1 MFSFSD
7 YVRRLTRDAAL
18 AGFYDA
24 LEIVEAQTGHDS
36 GQAAE
41 LLVAKLDVPPDP
53 PSPPPP
59 PTLPPTP
66 SSPPRTTLPQPQ
78 SSRPSLPAPNYPQ
91 PVTSLE
97 PRKRGRPP
105 KAPEGPQ

>member
-24 LEIVEAQTGHDS
+24 LEIVEAQAGQDS
-36 GQAAE
+36 GEAAE
-41 LLVAKLDVPPDP
+41 LLVAKLDTPPDP
-53 PSPPPP
+53 PPLTPAPAPPPAR
-59 PTLPPTP
+59 PTP
-66 SSPPRTTLPQPQ
+66 PQPQ
-78 SSRPSLPAPNYPQ
+78 PRPSLPGPNYQ
-91 PVTSLE
+91 PPAAALE

-105 KAPEGPQ
+105 KAPGGQP

>member
-24 LEIVEAQTGHDS
+24 LEIVEAQAAQDPS
-36 GQAAE
+36 QAAE
-41 LLVAKLDVPPDP
+41 LLVAKLDGQPDP
-53 PSPPPP
+53 PAPPPAP
-59 PTLPPTP
+59 VAPAVARP
-66 SSPPRTTLPQPQ
+66 TLPQPQ
-78 SSRPSLPAPNYPQ
+78 RASLPAPNYP
-91 PVTSLE
+91 PSGAALE

-105 KAPEGPQ
+105 KPPEGQP